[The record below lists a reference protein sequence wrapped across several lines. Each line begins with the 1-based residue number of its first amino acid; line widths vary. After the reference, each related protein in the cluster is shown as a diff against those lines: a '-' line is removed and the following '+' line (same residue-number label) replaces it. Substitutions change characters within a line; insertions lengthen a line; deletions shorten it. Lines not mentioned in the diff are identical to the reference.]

1 MTTTQTIY
9 LIVIFL
15 VVTGG
20 VLAILWQFGTRP
32 IQKRLEG
39 IAEEG
44 HALTPELSTEFAPPQ
59 EAPAWVKRVVK
70 LSGPLA
76 RIALPQE
83 GWENSNLRI
92 RFMNAGYRFSSAP
105 VVFFAAKTLLAL
117 VLPALLALYFGMGAT
132 DKIKPATVLSL
143 LVGAA
148 ALGYFAP
155 NAWLMW
161 RIKNRQRELFE
172 SFPDAL
178 DLMTVCVE
186 AGLALDAALARVG
199 EEMRLKS
206 ITLAEEL
213 HLVSLEMRAGSSRE
227 RALRNLALRTGL
239 AEIDSLV
246 ALLVQ
251 SDRFGTSVADSL
263 RVHSE
268 GLRTKRRLRAE
279 EAAAKIAV
287 KLLFPLIFCIF
298 PALMLVLIGPSFLTM
313 TRVLFPAL
321 TGTTMP

>member
-1 MTTTQTIY
+1 
-9 LIVIFL
+9 
-15 VVTGG
+15 
-20 VLAILWQFGTRP
+20 
-32 IQKRLEG
+32 
-39 IAEEG
+39 
-44 HALTPELSTEFAPPQ
+44 
-59 EAPAWVKRVVK
+59 
-70 LSGPLA
+70 
-76 RIALPQE
+76 
-83 GWENSNLRI
+83 
-92 RFMNAGYRFSSAP
+92 
-105 VVFFAAKTLLAL
+105 
-117 VLPALLALYFGMGAT
+117 
-132 DKIKPATVLSL
+132 
-143 LVGAA
+143 
-148 ALGYFAP
+148 
-155 NAWLMW
+155 
-161 RIKNRQRELFE
+161 
-172 SFPDAL
+172 
-178 DLMTVCVE
+178 
-186 AGLALDAALARVG
+186 VG

-321 TGTTMP
+321 TGTSMP